1 MKPLIGITSQFMAK
15 DNNFASGANYVNA
28 VIEAWGIPVQLPVN
42 LKEPAETLVSLVDG
56 IIIPGGADVAPLSYG
71 EQPHPKVTRTFRRND
86 IYESAMIHAAIQQGK
101 PILAICRGIQ
111 ILNVS
116 LGGKLYQDIPSQTA
130 NEICHY
136 QDSAARGEMTHSIS
150 IMQDSNLCNIVGKT
164 EMYVNSYHHQAVRE
178 IADGLRVAAT
188 APDGIIEA
196 VESEDGRILGVQWHP
211 ESLCAVCEEHA
222 KIFTN
227 FIERCRA
234 DS

>member
-1 MKPLIGITSQFMAK
+1 MAK

-28 VIEAWGIPVQLPVN
+28 VIEAGGIPVQIPVN
-42 LKEPAETLVSLVDG
+42 PKEPAETLVSLVDG

-150 IMQDSNLCNIVGKT
+150 VLQDSNLCNIVGKT
-164 EMYVNSYHHQAVRE
+164 EMYVNSYHIRLLGRSLM
-178 IADGLRVAAT
+178 DSGLQRPRRMELLRRWKAKMEGFWACS
-188 APDGIIEA
+188 GILNRSALFVKSMQRYLQTLLSGAGLIR
-196 VESEDGRILGVQWHP
+196 SE
-211 ESLCAVCEEHA
+211 
-222 KIFTN
+222 
-227 FIERCRA
+227 
-234 DS
+234 

>member
-28 VIEAWGIPVQLPVN
+28 VIEAGGIPVQLPVN

-111 ILNVS
+111 ILN
-116 LGGKLYQDIPSQTA
+116 
-130 NEICHY
+130 EI
-136 QDSAARGEMTHSIS
+136 
-150 IMQDSNLCNIVGKT
+150 
-164 EMYVNSYHHQAVRE
+164 
-178 IADGLRVAAT
+178 
-188 APDGIIEA
+188 
-196 VESEDGRILGVQWHP
+196 GRAHV
-211 ESLCAVCEEHA
+211 
-222 KIFTN
+222 
-227 FIERCRA
+227 
-234 DS
+234 